1 MVTPLWTRRGGV
13 ATHAQA
19 SAAALAA
26 RGVSVTV
33 LAARVESEVSPDG
46 VSVHH
51 GPALLDASAPAAVRL
66 EGTPSNRPEVVH
78 IHQLDDPAIVR
89 ALRAR
94 APVVISAH
102 GYPACTSGLYYFQ
115 PGHECTRGHGVGC
128 IPNLIARGCAHTL
141 DPRPLPA
148 SYRRAGLGLEALQS
162 ADLALAYS
170 SSVER
175 HLAHNGI
182 ERRRVIP
189 LFPTVAARP
198 GSGEPGP
205 RRVLFAGRVVAS
217 KGLAVLIRAA
227 RDVDGEFVVCGDGW
241 QLEAMRRLAR
251 RLGVEARIRFTG
263 WLSAEALATE
273 LADTSVVALP
283 SLWPEPFGL
292 VGIEALAAGRPV
304 VASATGGVADWLQ
317 DGLSGLYVAPGDAR
331 ALARAL
337 NELLGDPERRRAMG
351 AAGREFVAERFTAE
365 RHVAALLEAYA
376 AARASWEPAAAT
388 APVV

>member
-1 MVTPLWTRRGGV
+1 MVTPLWTRQGGV

-19 SAAALAA
+19 SAAALAE

-33 LAARVESEVSPDG
+33 LAARVDADVSFDG

-51 GPALLDASAPAAVRL
+51 GPALLDASAPAAARL
-66 EGTPSNRPEVVH
+66 EGTPSGRPEVVH

-189 LFPTVAARP
+189 LFPTVDARP
-198 GSGEPGP
+198 GSGEPGR

-273 LADTSVVALP
+273 LADASVVALP

-317 DGLSGLYVAPGDAR
+317 DGLSGLCVAPGDAR

-351 AAGREFVAERFTAE
+351 AAGREFVAEHFTAE

-376 AARASWEPAAAT
+376 AARASWKPAPAT